1 MTVLMFSVLAT
12 LASAE
17 EAEEKNPIVDS
28 YTDEEGNFIIV
39 LEDGTEYV
47 VEGEKVVETEET
59 EISIDFNPKR
69 MVFSLQFMW
78 KGMLCIFIVIAVLI
92 LSVYG
97 MNKLTNLPAFNKKE
111 D

>member
-39 LEDGTEYV
+39 LEDGTKYV

-78 KGMLCIFIVIAVLI
+78 KGMLCIFIVITVLI